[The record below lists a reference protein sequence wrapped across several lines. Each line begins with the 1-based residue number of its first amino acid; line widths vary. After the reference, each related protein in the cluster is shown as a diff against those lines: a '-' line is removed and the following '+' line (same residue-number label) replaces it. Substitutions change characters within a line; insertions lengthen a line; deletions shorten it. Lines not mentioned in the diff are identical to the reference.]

1 MTRPEPLPPRRPRR
15 IFDGHYAGIYRE
27 PGMPRPSRAALGL
40 FWVMVLLVAALIGG
54 LFLWGHS
61 RETPAE
67 RGSLPA
73 VTRTVTTG
81 AGGIS

>member
-1 MTRPEPLPPRRPRR
+1 MTRPKPLPPRRPRQ
-15 IFDGHYAGIYRE
+15 IFDGRYAGIYRD
-27 PGMPRPSRAALGL
+27 PGPPAPSNRAVAALAIG
-40 FWVMVLLVAALIGG
+40 VLLVAALIGG

-81 AGGIS
+81 GIS

>member
-1 MTRPEPLPPRRPRR
+1 MTRPKPLPPRRPRQ
-15 IFDGHYAGIYRE
+15 IFDGHYAGISRE

-61 RETPAE
+61 RETPAV

-81 AGGIS
+81 GIS